1 MILTGSKRRPARGVG
16 PAFLFPGRCSYG
28 ADFSM
33 HKLVIAL
40 FAAMIATVGLAMGA
54 TESHAGNDGRGGED
68 RYLGNGYWNDGG
80 YYGGYYGPR
89 YVVRR
94 NYYGGGC
101 YRPKVDAWG
110 NVYYKVR
117 RACR

>member
-1 MILTGSKRRPARGVG
+1 MQ
-16 PAFLFPGRCSYG
+16 
-28 ADFSM
+28 
-33 HKLVIAL
+33 KLAIAVL
-40 FAAMIATVGLAMGA
+40 AAVVATVGLAVDA
-54 TESHAGNDGRGGED
+54 SAGNDGRGGDD
-68 RYLGNGYWNDGG
+68 RYLGPGYDYGG
-80 YYGGYYGPR
+80 YYGGYDGYYSGYRVRRHWRRAYYAPR

-117 RACR
+117 RACRW